1 MKKIVALFLAAAI
14 VTTALAG
21 TAVFTASAVED
32 TGITINVY
40 NWGEYISTGDDELM
54 DVNEEFYNRTGIRVN
69 YTTFDT
75 NESLYTKLKSGGVSY
90 DVIIPSDYMISK
102 MISEG
107 MLEELNFD
115 NIPNYA
121 KIDDKFKTDC
131 IYDPENKYSV
141 PYTWGQVGIL
151 YNEKYITKP
160 VDSWNILW
168 DTDYAGKILMFDNQR
183 DAFGIAQKL
192 LGYSFNSTNESEWN
206 AAADKLKEQKAVKPG
221 YVMDQIFDKLSSE
234 DAYIAP
240 YYSGD
245 FLTIHDLNENI
256 KMAVPKEGTNL
267 FVDAM
272 CIPVGCSN
280 KEAAEAY
287 INFMC
292 ETDVALDNI
301 SFISYSSPQSEAAEL
316 HKQYLAEEYGDWA
329 VEAVYPED
337 LSKHE
342 TFQELPE
349 NINRTM
355 DDLWVE
361 VKSSGNTNIAAFLA
375 LGALVVLVI
384 VFVVIKMRKKKKE
397 AEE

>member
-1 MKKIVALFLAAAI
+1 MKKIAAVFVAI
-14 VTTALAG
+14 VILSMSLTGVCGITAG
-21 TAVFTASAVED
+21 AVED

-40 NWGEYISTGDDELM
+40 NWGEYISTGDDVLM

-75 NESLYTKLKSGGVSY
+75 NEALYTKLKSGGVSY
-90 DVIIPSDYMISK
+90 DVIIPSDYMIAK
-102 MISEG
+102 MISED
-107 MLEELNFD
+107 MLEELSFD
-115 NIPNYA
+115 NIPNFS
-121 KIDDKFKTDC
+121 KIDDRFKNNC
-131 IYDPENKYSV
+131 EYDPENKYSV

-151 YNEKYITKP
+151 YNSEYVTKP
-160 VDSWNILW
+160 VDSWEILW
-168 DTDYAGKILMFDNQR
+168 DTDYSKSILMFDNQR

-192 LGYSFNSTNESEWN
+192 LGYSFNSTNENELK
-206 AAADKLKEQKAVKPG
+206 AAADKLKEQKTVKPT
-221 YVMDQIFDKLSSE
+221 YVMDQIFDKLASE

-245 FLTIHDLNENI
+245 FLTIHDLNDKI
-256 KMAVPKEGTNL
+256 QMSIPKEGTNL

-272 CIPVGCSN
+272 CIPKGCSN

-301 SFISYSSPQSEAAEL
+301 CYISYSSPQKEAAEL
-316 HKQYLAEEYGDWA
+316 HKQYLSEEYGTWA
-329 VEAVYPED
+329 VDAIYPED
-337 LSKHE
+337 LSNCE

-349 NINRTM
+349 DINRLM

-361 VKSSGNTNIAAFLA
+361 VKSSGDKNIATFLT
-375 LGALVVLVI
+375 LGVLI
-384 VFVVIKMRKKKKE
+384 AIIAVFAIIKFKKKKADTE
-397 AEE
+397 

>member
-1 MKKIVALFLAAAI
+1 MKKIAAVFVAI
-14 VTTALAG
+14 VILCMSFAGICGITAG
-21 TAVFTASAVED
+21 AVED

-40 NWGEYISTGDDELM
+40 NWGEYISTGDDVLM
-54 DVNEEFYNRTGIRVN
+54 NVNEEFYNRTGIRVN

-75 NESLYTKLKSGGVSY
+75 NEALYTKLKSGGVSY
-90 DVIIPSDYMISK
+90 DVIIPSDYMIAK
-102 MISEG
+102 MIGED

-115 NIPNYA
+115 NIPNFS
-121 KIDDKFKTDC
+121 KIDDRFKNNC
-131 IYDPENKYSV
+131 EYDPENKYSV

-151 YNEKYITKP
+151 YNSEYVTKP
-160 VDSWNILW
+160 VDSWEILW
-168 DTDYAGKILMFDNQR
+168 DTDYSKSILMFDNQR

-192 LGYSFNSTNESEWN
+192 LGYSFNSTDENEFK
-206 AAADKLKEQKAVKPG
+206 AAADKLKEQKSVKPT
-221 YVMDQIFDKLSSE
+221 YVMDQIFDKLASE

-245 FLTIHDLNENI
+245 FLTIHDLNDKI
-256 KMAVPKEGTNL
+256 QMSIPKEGTNL

-272 CIPVGCSN
+272 CIPKGCSN

-301 SFISYSSPQSEAAEL
+301 CYISYSSPQKEAAEL
-316 HKQYLAEEYGDWA
+316 HKQYLIEEYGTWA
-329 VEAVYPED
+329 VDAIYPED
-337 LSKHE
+337 ISNCE

-349 NINRTM
+349 DINRLM

-361 VKSSGNTNIAAFLA
+361 VKSSGDKNIATFLTLGVLVAIIAAFA
-375 LGALVVLVI
+375 I
-384 VFVVIKMRKKKKE
+384 IKFKKKKADTE
-397 AEE
+397 